1 MLNKKG
7 NGVGYMRYLINSGEI
22 FLKDKILK
30 NSIILINNGII
41 EEIKTENAHKEI
53 KTIDLSEYKV
63 LPGLIDTHIHG
74 ANGYDTM
81 DANYDSLNEI
91 SKYLGSIGV
100 TGFLAT
106 TVTAPW
112 NRITAAVKNVD
123 RTMKAGV
130 EGAELLGAYI
140 EGPFITEEYKG
151 AHPSEYIRR
160 IDIEDIKKLIDNF
173 PSCIRTVTVAPDK
186 EGAIELIKYLK
197 SQNINSSIGHTNA
210 TYDEAIAAVEAGAHI
225 AVHVF
230 NGMRGL
236 HHREPGTVGAVL
248 SDDRVC
254 CELIADMIHVHP
266 AVMKIIVK
274 AKGSQ
279 NVSLITDC
287 MMAGGLID
295 GEYQLGELK
304 VFVNDGV
311 ARIENGSLAGSTL
324 KLINGI
330 KNMTEHVGTSLLEAV
345 NMASLVPA
353 QIAGVDDKQGSI
365 EIGKKANF
373 TVIDNDFNV
382 VMTIVNGKIIYAKD
396 KI

>member
-1 MLNKKG
+1 
-7 NGVGYMRYLINSGEI
+7 MRYLIKSGEA
-22 FLKDKILK
+22 FLKDRILK
-30 NSIILINNGII
+30 NGVFLINNGII
-41 EEIKTENAHKEI
+41 EEVKVENIFEDI
-53 KTIDLSEYKV
+53 ETIDLSNYKL

-81 DANYDSLNEI
+81 DANYNSLNEI

-112 NRITAAVKNVD
+112 DKITSAVKNVD
-123 RTMKAGV
+123 QTMKLGV

-140 EGPFITEEYKG
+140 EGPFITEKYKG

-160 IDIEDIKKLIDNF
+160 IDIDDTKELINNF
-173 PSCIRTVTVAPDK
+173 PSCIKTVIVAPEK
-186 EGAIELIKYLK
+186 EGALELIKYLK
-197 SQNINSSIGHTNA
+197 SKNINPSIGHTNA
-210 TYDEAIAAVEAGAHI
+210 TYKEVIAAVDAGANI

-248 SDDRVC
+248 SDDRIC

-266 AVMKIIVK
+266 AVTKIVLK
-274 AKGSQ
+274 AKGPE
-279 NVSLITDC
+279 NISLITDC
-287 MMAGGLID
+287 MMAGGLED
-295 GEYQLGELK
+295 GEYMLGELK
-304 VFVNDGV
+304 VFVKDGV

-324 KLINGI
+324 KLINAI
-330 KNMTEHVGTSLLEAV
+330 KNMNEHVGVSMLDAV

-353 QIAGVDDKQGSI
+353 RIAGVDHVQGSI
-365 EIGKKANF
+365 EAGKKANF
-373 TVIDNDFNV
+373 TVVDNDFNV
-382 VMTIVNGKIIYAKD
+382 VMTMVNGKCIYS
-396 KI
+396 

>member
-1 MLNKKG
+1 
-7 NGVGYMRYLINSGEI
+7 MRYLIKSGKILLE
-22 FLKDKILK
+22 DRILK
-30 NSIILINNGII
+30 NGVVLVNNGII
-41 EEIKTENAHKEI
+41 EEVKTENTYEEI
-53 KTIDLSEYKV
+53 EIIDLSNYKI

-81 DANYDSLNEI
+81 DGNYASLNEI
-91 SKYLGSIGV
+91 SKYLGTIGI

-112 NRITAAVKNVD
+112 DKITNAVKNVHE
-123 RTMKAGV
+123 TMKAGV
-130 EGAELLGAYI
+130 GGAELLGTYI
-140 EGPFITEEYKG
+140 EGPFITEKFKG

-160 IDIEDIKKLIDNF
+160 IDIEDIRNLIGTF
-173 PSCIRTVTVAPDK
+173 PSCIKTVTVAPDK

-210 TYDEAIAAVEAGAHI
+210 TYEETIAAIEAGAHI

-266 AVMKIIVK
+266 SVMKIIVK
-274 AKGSQ
+274 AKGAD
-279 NVSLITDC
+279 NISLITDC
-287 MMAGGLID
+287 MMAGGLED
-295 GEYQLGELK
+295 GEYMLGELK
-304 VFVNDGV
+304 VSVKDGI
-311 ARIENGSLAGSTL
+311 ARISNGSLAGSTL
-324 KLINGI
+324 KLINAI
-330 KNMTEHVGTSLLEAV
+330 KNMTEHVGASLLEAV

-353 QIAGVDDKQGSI
+353 KIAGVDHKQGSI
-365 EIGKKANF
+365 EPGKKANF
-373 TVIDNDFNV
+373 TVIDDDFNV
-382 VMTIVNGKIIYAKD
+382 VMTIVNGKVIYSNIIA
-396 KI
+396 